1 MRCNS
6 KIKLFQLF
14 QRVDKNE
21 LLNISLHFSAVKVKK
36 HDSILFKGDFQF
48 KKVMMEK

>member
-6 KIKLFQLF
+6 EIKLFQLF

-21 LLNISLHFSAVKVKK
+21 LLNISLHFSAVKVKNMIRFYLK
-36 HDSILFKGDFQF
+36 AIFNL
-48 KKVMMEK
+48 KK